1 MRRSAGGRHAAL
13 AAVAAVGLSD
23 RAILS
28 PLPAFAIQE
37 LPPERTRVLNIGTTI
52 RAICV
57 LVVLVG
63 NLSRLSTSWF
73 DGS

>member
-1 MRRSAGGRHAAL
+1 
-13 AAVAAVGLSD
+13 
-23 RAILS
+23 
-28 PLPAFAIQE
+28 
-37 LPPERTRVLNIGTTI
+37 VLNIGTTI